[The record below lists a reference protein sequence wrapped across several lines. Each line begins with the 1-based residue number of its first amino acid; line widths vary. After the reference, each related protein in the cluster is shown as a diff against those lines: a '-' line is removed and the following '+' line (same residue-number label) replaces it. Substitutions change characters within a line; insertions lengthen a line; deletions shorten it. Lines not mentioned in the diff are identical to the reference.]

1 MSDYM
6 RWAKTRQKARFT
18 LARSGIV
25 PLPIDE
31 LGARWEDLALE
42 TPGYGWE
49 PLREAIGA
57 MYGVA
62 PERIVTAAGT
72 SGANH
77 LVLATL
83 VARGDR
89 VVVETP
95 VYDPVTALLSHL
107 GAVVVPLVRRADR
120 GFAVEPG
127 ELDRAL
133 RSGAKLAVLT
143 NLHNPSSA
151 AIDSGTLE
159 DIGKVAA
166 HHGARVLLDEVYL
179 DAAFEDAPPSAAT
192 LGDTFVVTSSLTKT
206 CGLGG
211 LRAGWIVSDPGLAGR
226 LWDTKNLFGVDDAH
240 VAERLALVGLR
251 ERPRLLARTRAI
263 LNANRAS
270 WNTFLAQ
277 RGADLDVAPSRFGT
291 TAFPRVLRGSADALA
306 SILRERYETSIVPG
320 RFFGAPEHV
329 RIGFSCTTD
338 EFPEGLRRLGLALE
352 DLHGHARKGV

>member
-1 MSDYM
+1 MSEYM

-49 PLREAIGA
+49 PLSEAIGA
-57 MYGVA
+57 LYGVG

-77 LVLATL
+77 LALATL

-89 VVVETP
+89 VVVEVP
-95 VYDPVTALLSHL
+95 AYDPVPALLSHL
-107 GAVVVPLVRRADR
+107 GATVVPLVRRAER
-120 GFAVEPG
+120 EFAVDPSDV
-127 ELDRAL
+127 DRAL
-133 RSGAKLAVLT
+133 ATGASLVVLT

-151 AIDSGTLE
+151 AVDGATLAAVGE
-159 DIGKVAA
+159 VAKRRN
-166 HHGARVLLDEVYL
+166 ARVLMDEVYL
-179 DAAFEDAPPSAAT
+179 DLAFENAPPSAAS

-211 LRAGWIVSDPGLAGR
+211 LRAGWIVAAPVIAER

-251 ERPRLLARTRAI
+251 EKPRLLARARGI
-263 LNANRAS
+263 LDENRKS
-270 WNTFLAQ
+270 WNTFLAG
-277 RGADLDVAPSRFGT
+277 RGSDLEVPPSRFGST
-291 TAFPRVLRGSADALA
+291 TFPRVLRVSADELAAL
-306 SILRERYETSIVPG
+306 LRERYETSIVPG

-329 RIGFSCTTD
+329 RIGFCGATE
-338 EFPEGLRRLGLALE
+338 EFPEGLRRLGRALD
-352 DLHGHARKGV
+352 DLSSGR